1 MSKALWSFLYLGY
14 NPVLP
19 GTAGS
24 MGGLLVYLAVM
35 RLPGGVVLVPVSAAI
50 LFGAAVWGGHLA
62 EGYYDEIDP
71 KPCVIDEGCG
81 MLVSLVGIATVPIW
95 KGAVLAFLL
104 FRLYDVLK
112 PFPVG
117 RAEKL
122 GGGWGIAMDDVVAG
136 IYANV
141 SCQVLL
147 WASAAVFL
155 RLH

>member
-35 RLPGGVVLVPVSAAI
+35 RLPGGVVLGPHDPNVVPSP
-50 LFGAAVWGGHLA
+50 
-62 EGYYDEIDP
+62 YYDEIDP

-104 FRLYDVLK
+104 FRLYDALK